1 MKIIDEYDSNKYI
14 EVKKEYIH
22 AKGGDGTLLKAI
34 QMFKNKGLPFFG
46 EAAGTENFLM
56 NPAGSSPK
64 KFSYPQK
71 FNLIKAKIT
80 YMNLERDLSSID
92 DHYVEREK
100 EIQAFNDI
108 MIGGDMNSWINFSI
122 QDENNIFGDFKGGG
136 IIISTSQGSTGINKN
151 NGGVIMPLSSNN
163 WSITGDKTNR
173 KINYVVEPKKIIIE
187 CNSRNEIVLWGDG
200 SNNIIKNIKR
210 VEITKGDEVTL
221 LFNDYK
227 SFQRKRRI

>member
-1 MKIIDEYDSNKYI
+1 MKIVDEYDSNKYI

-56 NPAGSSPK
+56 NPAGSFPK
-64 KFSYPQK
+64 SFSYPQK

-108 MIGGDMNSWINFSI
+108 MLGGDMNSWINFSI

-151 NGGVIMPLSSNN
+151 NGGVIMPLSSSN